1 MAAVAFKLSDRDYGL
16 DQQQAQFLAGQL
28 QRRLTVPEP
37 VARLADEIWDQ
48 SRRNPDAGEVSR
60 DIELDDEQKR
70 ELADALARVRP
81 EGDTDAWDTLRDA
94 LVRETTQ

>member
-1 MAAVAFKLSDRDYGL
+1 M
-16 DQQQAQFLAGQL
+16 
-28 QRRLTVPEP
+28 PEP

-70 ELADALARVRP
+70 ELADAMARVRP